1 MAVIE
6 RRKTAS
12 AKYDPTSARA
22 IREADGIG
30 GCCEDRDDGS
40 QDEYEDNDS
49 VCKSKDEDTPG
60 SCTFSSEL
68 ETYEEVGVV

>member
-22 IREADGIG
+22 IREAA
-30 GCCEDRDDGS
+30 E
-40 QDEYEDNDS
+40 EM
-49 VCKSKDEDTPG
+49 
-60 SCTFSSEL
+60 EL
-68 ETYEEVGVV
+68 EVAVRTGMMGARTSMRIMTVSARARMRILLVAVDSAVN